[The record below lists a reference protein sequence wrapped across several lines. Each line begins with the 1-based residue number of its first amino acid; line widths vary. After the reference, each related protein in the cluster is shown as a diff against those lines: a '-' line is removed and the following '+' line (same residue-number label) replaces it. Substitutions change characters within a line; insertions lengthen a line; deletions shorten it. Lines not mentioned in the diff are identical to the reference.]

1 MTPEEIKILNDCCR
15 IAGVDASKISA
26 ENPMSKKGGTA
37 SLPQAAA
44 AEFHPAQAAKW
55 RLDAG
60 GSLSV
65 ATLTEV
71 HAGGELSDAAKS
83 DMWLHDPDFV
93 VNRQREQSMTVEKQL
108 AWLDAETDKSRRARE
123 GDQAVDFQNAKTAAQ
138 QEAKQE
144 SLRRHLEQQQRIAQR
159 RNHADRMSGKWVNG

>member
-15 IAGVDASKISA
+15 IAGVDASKIRA
-26 ENPMSKKGGTA
+26 ENPMSKKGSTA
-37 SLPQAAA
+37 SLLQAAA
-44 AEFHPAQAAKW
+44 AEFHPVQAAKW
-55 RLDAG
+55 RVEAG

-93 VNRQREQSMTVEKQL
+93 VNRQREQSSAVEKQL
-108 AWLDAETDKSRRARE
+108 AWLDAQADKMRRARD
-123 GDQAVDFQNAKTAAQ
+123 GDEAVNRQNAQAQAAAEARVKSAKETA
-138 QEAKQE
+138 EF
-144 SLRRHLEQQQRIAQR
+144 QR
-159 RNHADRMSGKWVNG
+159 RIDQKRAADARMAGVISNG

>member
-1 MTPEEIKILNDCCR
+1 M
-15 IAGVDASKISA
+15 AGVDSKKIKP
-26 ENPMSKKGGTA
+26 ENPFTKNGMTA
-37 SLPQAAA
+37 GLIQAAI
-44 AEFHPAQAAKW
+44 AELDPAQAARW
-55 RLDAG
+55 RVDAG
-60 GSLSV
+60 GGLSV

-144 SLRRHLEQQQRIAQR
+144 SLRRHIEQQQRIAQR

>member
-1 MTPEEIKILNDCCR
+1 MTPEEIRILNDCCR
-15 IAGVDASKISA
+15 IAGVDASKIKP
-26 ENPMSKKGGTA
+26 ENPMSKKGSTA
-37 SLPQAAA
+37 SLLQAAA

-71 HAGGELSDAAKS
+71 HAGGELSDAAMS
-83 DMWLHDPDFV
+83 DLWLHDPEFV

-138 QEAKQE
+138 QEAREE
-144 SLRRHLEQQQRIAQR
+144 SLRRHFQQQQRIAQR
-159 RNHADRMSGKWVNG
+159 RDHADRSSGKWVNG